1 MSLVLPKN
9 PNVFAN
15 SPLDRAAHLRANQ
28 EWLIGALADKRTLF
42 IPVWKLMPFLIKNR
56 ESRREAGWITAELA
70 LPLMRPA
77 GTTIFLGL
85 NRDVPH
91 FAIDVSSAPDP
102 SGDGVLAGLGLF
114 ADLRTVAEEIDPGD
128 AAILAQAKSL
138 IDWHQRHGFCAN
150 CGGETESADA
160 GYKRYCQACNTE
172 HFPRTDPVVIMLAL
186 HGDSCL
192 LGRQAKWPDGFYSAL
207 AGFVEPGET
216 IEEAVARE
224 LTEEAGIKIGDV
236 LFHSTQ
242 PWPYPSSLMI
252 GCYARAL
259 TTEVTVDMTELSDA
273 RWFTRAEVR
282 AALERKG
289 GGDLRIPPPLAI
301 AHQLVKSWIEE
312 S

>member
-9 PNVFAN
+9 PNIFAN
-15 SPLDRAAHLRANQ
+15 SPLDRAAHLRTDQ
-28 EWLIGALADKRTLF
+28 EWLAAALTDKRTLF

-56 ESRREAGWITAELA
+56 EGRREAGWITSELA
-70 LPLMRPA
+70 MPLMQPGA
-77 GTTIFLGL
+77 TTIFLGL
-85 NRDVPH
+85 HRDGAH
-91 FAIDVSSAPDP
+91 FAIDVSGSPDP
-102 SGDGVLAGLGLF
+102 SADGVLAGLGTF

-128 AAILAQAKSL
+128 AAILAQAKSI

-150 CGGETESADA
+150 CGNETAQADA
-160 GYKRYCQACNTE
+160 GYKRYCEACNTE

-186 HGDSCL
+186 QGDKCL
-192 LGRQAKWPDGFYSAL
+192 LGRQAKWPQGFYSAL

-224 LTEEAGIKIGDV
+224 LMEEAGIKIGDV

-252 GCYARAL
+252 GCYARAT
-259 TTEVTVDMTELSDA
+259 TTEITIDGNELSDA
-273 RWFTRAEVR
+273 KWFSREEIR
-282 AALERKG
+282 DSLQRK
-289 GGDLRIPPPLAI
+289 GGDLRMPPPLAI

-312 S
+312 G

>member
-15 SPLDRAAHLRANQ
+15 SPLDRAAHLRTNQ
-28 EWLIGALADKRTLF
+28 EWLAGALADKRTLF
-42 IPVWKLMPFLIKNR
+42 IPVWKLRPFLIKNR
-56 ESRREAGWITAELA
+56 EGRREAGWITAELA
-70 LPLMRPA
+70 LPLMRPGA
-77 GTTIFLGL
+77 TTVFLGVM
-85 NRDVPH
+85 RDMPH
-91 FAIDVSSAPDP
+91 FAIDVSGGPDP
-102 SGDGVLAGLGLF
+102 SADGVLAGLGHF

-128 AAILAQAKSL
+128 AAILAQAKSI

-150 CGGETESADA
+150 CGGPTSQADA
-160 GYKRYCQACNTE
+160 GYKRYCVACNTE

-192 LGRQAKWPDGFYSAL
+192 LGRQEKWPAGFYSAL

-252 GCYARAL
+252 GCFARA
-259 TTEVTVDMTELSDA
+259 TTTDVTVDMTELSDA
-273 RWFTRAEVR
+273 RWFTRAEVKD
-282 AALERKG
+282 ALEKRGK
-289 GGDLRIPPPLAI
+289 GDLRLPPPLAI

-312 S
+312 G